1 MFIQTEATP
10 NPATLK
16 FLPGKEVLIEGTADF
31 RDAETARAA
40 SPLAGRLFD
49 IPGVVGVFF
58 GYDFIT
64 VTKDGQDWQHLK
76 PAILG
81 AIMEQFMSGAPV
93 MASGGQAATDRADQ
107 AGEFYDKADSEIVI
121 TIKELLDTRVR
132 PAVAQDGGDITFRGY
147 ENGTVFLH
155 MKGACA
161 GCPSSTA
168 TLKHGIQNLLRHFVP
183 EVEHVEQIG

>member
-16 FLPGKEVLIEGTADF
+16 FLPGKEVLPEGTADF

-49 IPGVVGVFF
+49 IPGVTGVFF

-64 VTKDGQDWQHLK
+64 VTKDGPDWQHLK

-107 AGEFYDKADSEIVI
+107 AGEFYDQADSEIVI

-183 EVEHVEQIG
+183 EVEHVEQIA

>member
-1 MFIQTEATP
+1 MFIQTETTP

-16 FLPGKEVLIEGTADF
+16 FLPGKIVLETGTADF
-31 RDAETARAA
+31 RDADAAGEA
-40 SPLAGRLFD
+40 SPLAERLFS
-49 IPGVVGVFF
+49 IHGVSGVFL

-64 VTKDGQDWQHLK
+64 VTKDDMDWQHLK

-81 AIMEQFMSGAPV
+81 AIMEHFMSGQPV
-93 MASGGQAATDRADQ
+93 MAPAAFAADMDD
-107 AGEFYDKADSEIVI
+107 GEEFYDEADADIVV
-121 TIKELLDTRVR
+121 TIKELLETRVR

-147 ENGTVFLH
+147 QNGTVFLH

-168 TLKHGIQNLLRHFVP
+168 TLKHGIQNLLKHFVP
-183 EVEHVEQIG
+183 EVQQVEQVAA

>member
-31 RDAETARAA
+31 RDADTARAA

-49 IPGVVGVFF
+49 IPGVTGVFF

-64 VTKDGQDWQHLK
+64 VTKEGPDWQHLK
-76 PAILG
+76 PAVLG

-93 MASGGQAATDRADQ
+93 MASGGQAETDRADQ

>member
-16 FLPGKEVLIEGTADF
+16 FLPGREVLAQGTADF
-31 RDAETARAA
+31 RDADTARASSA
-40 SPLAGRLFD
+40 LAGRIFD
-49 IPGVVGVFF
+49 ISGVTGVFF
-58 GYDFIT
+58 GYDFVT
-64 VTKDGQDWQHLK
+64 VTKDGPEWQHLK

-81 AIMEQFMSGAPV
+81 AIMEHFMSGAPIMDV
-93 MASGGQAATDRADQ
+93 GGPEQPRSDD
-107 AGEFYDKADSEIVI
+107 GEFYAEADSEIVI
-121 TIKELLDTRVR
+121 TIKELLETRVR
-132 PAVAQDGGDITFRGY
+132 PAVAQDGGDITFRGF

-168 TLKHGIQNLLRHFVP
+168 TLKHGIQNLLKHFVP
-183 EVEHVEQIG
+183 EVQQVEQIA